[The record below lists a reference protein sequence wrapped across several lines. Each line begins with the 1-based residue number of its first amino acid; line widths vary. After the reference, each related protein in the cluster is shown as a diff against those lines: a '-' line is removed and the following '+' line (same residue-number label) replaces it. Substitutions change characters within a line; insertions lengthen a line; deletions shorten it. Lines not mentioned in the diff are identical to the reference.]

1 MKMQMMKHQPEQ
13 LLQLNQMKMLTLTV
27 DKVIVDKVIVDKV
40 IVDKEPKISNNLFKI
55 EHLKRKLVFRCATL

>member
-1 MKMQMMKHQPEQ
+1 MMKHQLKQQ

-27 DKVIVDKVIVDKV
+27 DKAIVG
-40 IVDKEPKISNNLFKI
+40 KEINISDNSFKI

>member
-1 MKMQMMKHQPEQ
+1 MKMQMMKHQLEQ
-13 LLQLNQMKMLTLTV
+13 LLQLNQMKMLTLT
-27 DKVIVDKVIVDKV
+27 VDKV